1 MDKRIAIG
9 IGAGILTILLIGGVV
24 WYLRS
29 QSTAELTARDQG
41 QGRNTTATTTGTTN
55 VTKPTNQGAV
65 QQPQELKGP
74 KFEPGKREE
83 APANPSPEQA
93 KKNLAELQA
102 RLNTEY
108 ASSVR
113 AELRTETAPSTTSAT
128 AETPVTATTS
138 PISAFD
144 PDSDGLT
151 NNQELQI
158 NTDPN
163 NPDTDN
169 DGLKDGEEVNLYK
182 TDPTKPDTDNDSYTD
197 GQEVKSG
204 YNPLGSGKCTVS
216 SCIP

>member
-1 MDKRIAIG
+1 MDKRITIG

-29 QSTAELTARDQG
+29 QSTAELTARDQR
-41 QGRNTTATTTGTTN
+41 QGSGTAATTTGTASA
-55 VTKPTNQGAV
+55 TKPATQGV
-65 QQPQELKGP
+65 IQQPQELKGP
-74 KFEPGKREE
+74 TFEPGKREE

-93 KKNLAELQA
+93 KKNLADLQA
-102 RLNTEY
+102 RLDAEY

-113 AELRTETAPSTTSAT
+113 AEVGTGTASSSAPVRTETPAAP
-128 AETPVTATTS
+128 TTS
-138 PISAFD
+138 PVSAFD
-144 PDSDGLT
+144 PDDDGLT

-163 NPDTDN
+163 NPDTDS

-204 YNPLGSGKCTVS
+204 YNPLGSGKCTVP